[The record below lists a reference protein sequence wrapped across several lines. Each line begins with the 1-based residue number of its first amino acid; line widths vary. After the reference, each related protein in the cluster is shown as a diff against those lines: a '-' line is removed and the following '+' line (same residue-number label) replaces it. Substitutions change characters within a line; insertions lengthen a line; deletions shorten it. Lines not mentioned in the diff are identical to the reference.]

1 MAIPKTHSSVVTML
15 HQHFVL
21 PGLFSQIHA
30 AFFNQLMQERIDD
43 DYGDFVIIEF
53 DDVKEFIVPAK
64 EYVDYIEQLI
74 GKQ

>member
-1 MAIPKTHSSVVTML
+1 
-15 HQHFVL
+15 
-21 PGLFSQIHA
+21 
-30 AFFNQLMQERIDD
+30 MQERIDD

-74 GKQ
+74 GK